1 MEPTTLFY
9 ILITILL
16 IKYVLDTVLND
27 LNAKH
32 FNDTIPSEVYDV
44 YEIDEYQKS
53 QSYKKTNH
61 NFSKIFIKVI
71 VVFFHAK
78 IQCLCCTKIARFF

>member
-32 FNDTIPSEVYDV
+32 FTDTIPSEVYDV

-61 NFSKIFIKVI
+61 NFSKITSLFSLITTLS
-71 VVFFHAK
+71 FF
-78 IQCLCCTKIARFF
+78 FFNGF

>member
-16 IKYVLDTVLND
+16 IKFVLDTVLNH

-32 FNDTIPSEVYDV
+32 FNDTPPM
-44 YEIDEYQKS
+44 KFLMFM
-53 QSYKKTNH
+53 K
-61 NFSKIFIKVI
+61 
-71 VVFFHAK
+71 
-78 IQCLCCTKIARFF
+78 